1 MQVVFYKGRARLF
14 NRACSWWLASPYS
27 HCELVVGTDQDGYS
41 HCVSSS
47 FMDDGVRAKK
57 IRLDPEHWDLVDV
70 PFVVDEQYVRDWLRL
85 HDDDKYDTFGLLS
98 AFWRRNAGDRNKRIC
113 SGCVAELLGYPEP
126 WRFDPALL
134 FSTLTRKSQ

>member
-1 MQVVFYKGRARLF
+1 MQVAFYKGQVRLF

-70 PFVVDEQYVRDWLRL
+70 PFVVDEQYVRDWLRIN
-85 HDDDKYDTFGLLS
+85 DDVKHGSSESFFRPRQKT
-98 AFWRRNAGDRNKRIC
+98 NKKTS

-134 FSTLTRKSQ
+134 YAVLKRDMQS